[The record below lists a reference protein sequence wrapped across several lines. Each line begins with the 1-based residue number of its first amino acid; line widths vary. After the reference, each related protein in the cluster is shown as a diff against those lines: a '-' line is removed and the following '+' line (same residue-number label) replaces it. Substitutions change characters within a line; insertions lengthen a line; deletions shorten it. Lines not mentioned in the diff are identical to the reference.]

1 MKLIVLQISS
11 DSIAL
16 TPVEAAKSKQQKGQR
31 KGLFSQPAG
40 VHAVFGP
47 AFAFELPKELRENA
61 LTGGKR
67 FAEFTANCIEQAQIE
82 GNELIICPDRS
93 SVASKEYQH
102 PPAKEKY
109 VNRLTVM
116 ETESVVPDSVADYS
130 IVSFEYGMEY
140 GSTLEPSSQL
150 NASLFAMP
158 LPLVN
163 ELKAAFE
170 EVRLKVT
177 KIIPPEAAM
186 LRAAKEGINSV
197 NQVVA
202 LLSMDYSAV
211 HIALVKNGAPVYA
224 QSFDSP
230 VNDLAKLV
238 AKKRGVSFAAALELI
253 LEEGVLD
260 LLDDESDPQTIRRL
274 QTILD
279 TNSGDIMRSLRMVLL
294 SQKLEIDKIYLCDR
308 FTETPNFVKYLRQLG
323 FMMEIES
330 VSLTYT
336 QDNMPLLSEDAQGK
350 GLCPASYFLLSNL
363 VALSAENKCNFLSGI
378 NSVTSRSNDIGKVAT
393 VAFGACAGVLM
404 LVIGSLYGY
413 MYLQQGMDSA
423 QLNDPKYNETKQ
435 LIGQDEELTAKI
447 NNVESDKALIPTAP
461 KKVRE
466 VINEVFEQV
475 TDNVYQVASYNFDT
489 KQNRIAL
496 SFYVDDFDS
505 YVKLKTAVENN
516 GYFDIAIPF
525 TYSSGG
531 GQGKASCTVTLSVH
545 EDQGAGD
552 DAQGGEQ

>member
-11 DSIAL
+11 ESIAL
-16 TPVEAAKSKQQKGQR
+16 TPVETAKSRQQKGQR

-40 VHAVFGP
+40 VQAVFGP
-47 AFAFELPKELRENA
+47 SFAFELPKELKENA
-61 LTGGKR
+61 ITGGKR
-67 FAEFTANCIEQAQIE
+67 LAEFTANCIGQAQID
-82 GNELIICPDRS
+82 GSDLVICPDRS
-93 SVASKEYQH
+93 SIASKEYQH

-109 VNRLTVM
+109 INRLTAM
-116 ETESVVPDSVADYS
+116 ETESVVPDNVADYS
-130 IVSFEYGMEY
+130 IVSYEYGMEY

-150 NASLFAMP
+150 SASLFAMP
-158 LPLVN
+158 LPLIN
-163 ELKAAFE
+163 DLKAAFE
-170 EVRLKVT
+170 EVHLKVY
-177 KIIPPEAAM
+177 KIIPPDAAM
-186 LRAAKEGINSV
+186 LRAAREGINST

-211 HIALVKNGAPVYA
+211 HITLVKNGAPVYA

-230 VNDLAKLV
+230 VGDLAKLV
-238 AKKRGVSFAAALELI
+238 AKKRGVSFSEALELI

-260 LLDDESDPQTIRRL
+260 LLDDESDPQTVRRL
-274 QTILD
+274 QAILD
-279 TNSGDIMRSLRMVLL
+279 SNSGDIMRSLRMVLL

-330 VSLTYT
+330 VSLTYS
-336 QDNMPLLSEDAQGK
+336 QENIPLLSEEAQKSGFR
-350 GLCPASYFLLSNL
+350 PASYFLLSNL
-363 VALSAENKCNFLSGI
+363 VALSAENKCNFLNGI
-378 NSVTSRSNDIGKVAT
+378 NSVTSRSGDIGKAAT
-393 VAFGACAGVLM
+393 IAFGACAGVMM

-413 MYLQQGMDSA
+413 LYLQQGMDEA

-435 LIGQDEELTAKI
+435 LIQQDEELTTKI

-461 KKVRE
+461 KEVRQ
-466 VINEVFEQV
+466 VINEVFEQI

-496 SFYVDDFDS
+496 SFYVDDFDA
-505 YVKLKTAVENN
+505 YVKLKTAVENS

-525 TYSSGG
+525 TYSGG
-531 GQGKASCTVTLSVH
+531 VGQGKASCTVTLSVK
-545 EDQGAGD
+545 EEGTEAA
-552 DAQGGEQ
+552 AQGGEQ

>member
-1 MKLIVLQISS
+1 MKLIVLQISN
-11 DSIAL
+11 DFITL
-16 TPVEAAKSKQQKGQR
+16 TPVETAKSRQQKGQR

-40 VHAVFGP
+40 VQPVFGP

-82 GNELIICPDRS
+82 GNELIICPDRG

-116 ETESVVPDSVADYS
+116 ETESVVPDNVADYS

-140 GSTLEPSSQL
+140 GKPLEPSSQL
-150 NASLFAMP
+150 GAALFAMP

-170 EVRLKVT
+170 EVRLKVY
-177 KIIPPEAAM
+177 KIIPPDAAM
-186 LRAAKEGINSV
+186 LRAAKQEINSV
-197 NQVVA
+197 NQVTA
-202 LLSMDYSAV
+202 LLSMDYSAI

-230 VNDLAKLV
+230 IGDLAKLV
-238 AKKRGVSFAAALELI
+238 SKKRGVSFAEALELI
-253 LEEGVLD
+253 LEEGVFD
-260 LLDDESDPQTIRRL
+260 MLDDESDPQTIRRL

-294 SQKLEIDKIYLCDR
+294 SQKLDIDKIYLCDR

-323 FMMEIES
+323 FLMEIES
-330 VSLTYT
+330 VALTYT
-336 QDNMPLLSEDAQGK
+336 QENAPLLSEDAQNK
-350 GLCPASYFLLSNL
+350 GFRPASYFLLSNL
-363 VALSAENKCNFLSGI
+363 LMLSAENKCNFLNGI

-393 VAFGACAGVLM
+393 IAFGACAAVLM
-404 LVIGSLYGY
+404 LVVGSLYGY
-413 MYLQQGMDSA
+413 SYLQQGIDNA

-435 LIGQDEELTAKI
+435 LIQQEEELTAKI

-461 KKVRE
+461 KEVRQ

-496 SFYVDDFDS
+496 SFYVDDFDA
-505 YVKLKTAVENN
+505 YVKLKTAVEDN

-545 EDQGAGD
+545 DEEGTQA
-552 DAQGGEQ
+552 AQGGEQ